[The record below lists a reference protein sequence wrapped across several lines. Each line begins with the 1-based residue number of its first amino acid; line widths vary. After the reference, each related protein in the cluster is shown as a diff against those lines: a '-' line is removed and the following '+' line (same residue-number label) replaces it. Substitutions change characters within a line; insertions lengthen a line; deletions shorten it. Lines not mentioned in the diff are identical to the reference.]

1 VTRLVLLSGS
11 PSASSRTL
19 RLLRHLGARLS
30 GEGFDVTS
38 LDVRDLPA
46 DDLISARASSPA
58 LAASLA
64 SIESAAG
71 VVVGTPVYK
80 AAYSGVLK
88 TFLDLLPPRALAG
101 KVVLPLMTGGTP
113 AHALALDYALRPVL
127 MALGGPHVVE
137 GLFLLDKQIAEGEG
151 GVAVLDADGERQLA
165 ACALAFAAALHRPVP
180 LR

>member
-1 VTRLVLLSGS
+1 
-11 PSASSRTL
+11 
-19 RLLRHLGARLS
+19 
-30 GEGFDVTS
+30 
-38 LDVRDLPA
+38 
-46 DDLISARASSPA
+46 
-58 LAASLA
+58 
-64 SIESAAG
+64 
-71 VVVGTPVYK
+71 
-80 AAYSGVLK
+80 
-88 TFLDLLPPRALAG
+88 
-101 KVVLPLMTGGTP
+101 MTGGTP